1 METHFASS
9 PCFFFLSFILLASNN
24 YFVLSGQHLFA
35 ATQLVNQQRTLLH
48 LPMFK
53 YDFLLSYLEMG
64 RMENVDENF
73 QFFRWCQ
80 EFLVLVVKSD
90 TDKETRTNFS

>member
-1 METHFASS
+1 
-9 PCFFFLSFILLASNN
+9 
-24 YFVLSGQHLFA
+24 
-35 ATQLVNQQRTLLH
+35 
-48 LPMFK
+48 
-53 YDFLLSYLEMG
+53 MG

-90 TDKETRTNFS
+90 ADKETRTKFFLERGNVRVIG